1 MTLNLFPLKLSSV
14 LLWSPWETNRDLA
27 SLLGRPEVAPS
38 GLFDPVGLVKQAI
51 PKDLP
56 IKITQVI
63 PRLKESGAYV
73 KFTYPPGISP
83 AEIEAKLVK
92 SLIENPIKPWFSPFR
107 GIKASLVQGRPW
119 LEDLYRLPKGR
130 LKVEF
135 IPTGDGEPPGELS
148 QESLY
153 NLFRRYGKIADIV
166 SQPPDSKV
174 VPRYAYVDFVLVRDA
189 IMARNCM
196 HGFVLKEE
204 GSKNPTRLRLSYE
217 QRVKPHHFWSWISG
231 HPKIVIPI
239 IAAVLAAFTVAVFD
253 PIREFFVQSHIQ
265 KSLDLTNS
273 NLYKWLKR
281 QTSDI
286 LSFKPRKEETAGLSA
301 LFTHHREL
309 IDTVQS
315 SLLES
320 GDTFVVVHG
329 PRGSGARELIMN
341 QVLHDRRDVLLI
353 DCRQVMEARGEA
365 DIIKKLASQVGY
377 RPVFSWANN
386 ISSMLDLAIQS
397 TTGVKAGFSENLEA
411 QIVKILQTTASAL
424 KNVSLS
430 ARTKDDRD
438 ATLTD
443 DAYLE
448 AHPER
453 RAVVVIDNFLHKGD
467 EKGIFYDR
475 LSDWAAALVQSNI
488 AHVIFLTTDTTY
500 SKTLSRALPDRV
512 FHQVRLSDLSP
523 DVAKRFVISQLNN
536 QSQPQPGADDSRIK
550 LSNQQLRS
558 DLAEL
563 DECISLLGGRVTD
576 LQLLA
581 RRLKAGQSPSKA
593 VSDIIEQSSI
603 EILRFFLLST
613 KPTTPSGADKKWSAE
628 QAWSLIKALATSPNE
643 ALPYNQVLLS
653 PTFAYSTSPDAAS
666 PEAALE
672 ALANAEL
679 ITIHSRHGRP
689 ATIKAGKPVYQAA
702 FRKLL
707 EDPVVKARMDLAM
720 LTELVKIENKNIE
733 KAEAE
738 LAVLG
743 QAGAQNGS
751 WGWGLAG
758 ERVKYLLGKV
768 KASQWRIEKW
778 EGEIKGLKKVLEKEV

>member
-1 MTLNLFPLKLSSV
+1 
-14 LLWSPWETNRDLA
+14 
-27 SLLGRPEVAPS
+27 
-38 GLFDPVGLVKQAI
+38 
-51 PKDLP
+51 
-56 IKITQVI
+56 
-63 PRLKESGAYV
+63 
-73 KFTYPPGISP
+73 
-83 AEIEAKLVK
+83 
-92 SLIENPIKPWFSPFR
+92 
-107 GIKASLVQGRPW
+107 
-119 LEDLYRLPKGR
+119 
-130 LKVEF
+130 
-135 IPTGDGEPPGELS
+135 
-148 QESLY
+148 
-153 NLFRRYGKIADIV
+153 
-166 SQPPDSKV
+166 
-174 VPRYAYVDFVLVRDA
+174 
-189 IMARNCM
+189 
-196 HGFVLKEE
+196 
-204 GSKNPTRLRLSYE
+204 
-217 QRVKPHHFWSWISG
+217 
-231 HPKIVIPI
+231 
-239 IAAVLAAFTVAVFD
+239 
-253 PIREFFVQSHIQ
+253 
-265 KSLDLTNS
+265 
-273 NLYKWLKR
+273 
-281 QTSDI
+281 
-286 LSFKPRKEETAGLSA
+286 
-301 LFTHHREL
+301 
-309 IDTVQS
+309 
-315 SLLES
+315 
-320 GDTFVVVHG
+320 
-329 PRGSGARELIMN
+329 MN

-613 KPTTPSGADKKWSAE
+613 KPTTPSGVDKKWSAE